1 MTPIDLQT
9 ENRIRA
15 HRNGLNAFAVN
26 CWAGGAC
33 VATAVF
39 CGIGAATDGDT
50 LGTIAGIFLA
60 GTFTMGAVF
69 FYSGTRCYITEQ
81 METFDIRERSR
92 QCLERTNANFRLRIA
107 VLTGRLFSQQNESGE
122 REVVGEVLSG
132 GTSPTT
138 YEGHGRIKN
147 FQKPRLVP

>member
-1 MTPIDLQT
+1 MTPIDIQT

-15 HRNGLNAFAVN
+15 HRRGLNAFASN

-39 CGIGAATDGDT
+39 CGIGAATDGGT

-69 FYSGTRCYITEQ
+69 FYSGTRRYITEQ
-81 METFDIRERSR
+81 METYDIRERRR

-107 VLTGRLFSQQNESGE
+107 LLTGRLFSQQSAPGVAGE
-122 REVVGEVLSG
+122 VGEVLSG
-132 GTSPTT
+132 ATSPTT
-138 YEGHGRIKN
+138 YEGHGQKIN
-147 FQKPRLVP
+147 FGKPRLVP